1 MKQKLLYLLLIVPV
15 LQGCVV
21 NDQTGQ
27 MQPGWLFWV
36 FLGLLLGIL
45 FIGVLVNTLRKK
57 RPDDAPTKTEL
68 EIEAYEEA
76 LNKKAQQESENS
88 ENSKESEDSQDS
100 GKK

>member
-57 RPDDAPTKTEL
+57 RPDDAPTKTEQ

-88 ENSKESEDSQDS
+88 KESEDSQDS

>member
-1 MKQKLLYLLLIVPV
+1 MKQKLLYLLLIVPA

-57 RPDDAPTKTEL
+57 RPDDAPTKTEQ

-76 LNKKAQQESENS
+76 LNKNAQQESENS

>member
-1 MKQKLLYLLLIVPV
+1 MKQKLLYLLLIVPA

-57 RPDDAPTKTEL
+57 RSDDAPTKTEL

-76 LNKKAQQESENS
+76 LNKKLEQA
-88 ENSKESEDSQDS
+88 SEDSQDS